1 MSQQTMP
8 GDQAPR
14 GQESLAQATTPY
26 STQPAAPGQYQAPY
40 PAAYPGAAPGQ
51 APGQYQTPYPAAYP
65 AAAPGAAPGQYQ
77 APYPTAGAPLP
88 PRRVLQMGLWNYFL
102 YRWGPKN
109 RATKFVLETVVL
121 VVVFL
126 VLAILLKLSQG

>member
-26 STQPAAPGQYQAPY
+26 STQPAAPGQYQA
-40 PAAYPGAAPGQ
+40 
-51 APGQYQTPYPAAYP
+51 PYPAAYP

>member
-1 MSQQTMP
+1 
-8 GDQAPR
+8 
-14 GQESLAQATTPY
+14 
-26 STQPAAPGQYQAPY
+26 
-40 PAAYPGAAPGQ
+40 
-51 APGQYQTPYPAAYP
+51 
-65 AAAPGAAPGQYQ
+65 
-77 APYPTAGAPLP
+77 
-88 PRRVLQMGLWNYFL
+88 MGLWNYFL